1 MNLVLNKKL
10 VDVRTGAIVGLLYQ
24 DVEAPFMRLV
34 PFKLDVAKSLGL
46 QDADI
51 AEFLE
56 VDTCDV
62 VIFKDSYALISNV
75 LYELDDKTVPF
86 EKDGDKIIIFGYVF
100 DRFSLINFITSLEE
114 ADYGEDKLC

>member
-1 MNLVLNKKL
+1 MNLVLSKKL

>member
-10 VDVRTGAIVGLLYQ
+10 VDVRTGATVGLLYQ
-24 DVEAPFMRLV
+24 DMEAPFMRLV
-34 PFKLDVAKSLGL
+34 PFKLDVAKSLEL